1 MTLEEYFGDWVK
13 VIDLPLL
20 NKTINTLNYL
30 YSRKSIMPKY
40 NDIFKA
46 FTLTSLKNLKVV
58 FIGQDP
64 YPQNDVAT
72 GLLFGNKCIPLSPS
86 LEVIK
91 EAAINYE
98 LPHKPYSFDI
108 TLESWARQGILMIN
122 SALTVEVNKI
132 GSHTV
137 LWRPFVAK
145 LLRNISSINPGVMY
159 VLFGNQAQTFEP
171 YIGKNN
177 VILKVPHPAYF
188 ARTGTKM
195 PYNIFIKVKDFV
207 KRNYDNDIQFFSYI

>member
-46 FTLTSLKNLKVV
+46 FTLTSLENLKVV

-64 YPQNDVAT
+64 YPQNGVAT

-132 GSHTV
+132 GSHTM